1 MKRQFIW
8 MTVLSLMIGWALG
21 GSLQMAYAQQKPIQ
35 IRLGNAMA
43 VPGLDPK
50 DQTNASALNV
60 SNNLYDTLIYPDPE
74 KKYIPWIAESWGISP
89 DGLKYTFRLKKG
101 LLFHDETEIT
111 AEDVVFS
118 MDRITTMGGNI
129 ATNFKTIKPGST
141 RALDKYTVEFNL
153 PDKYPAFMASLFLF
167 KITNKKLVLKNK
179 QPGRYG
185 ENGDYGQ
192 KFLQTNEA
200 GSGPFALVEHKHG
213 DYLKGKRFEKY
224 SLTKRQPNSVDEMI
238 YYFIPEMVTMAT
250 RLQKGE
256 LDLVDTT
263 IGPSIIRE
271 MKKNPNLVVEE
282 HIWPATWMA
291 VMNNKKPPLDDPYVR
306 RAINYAF
313 NKEVG
318 YKQILAGGRP
328 LQGPL
333 PEMLRECKDTYFYP
347 YDLEKAKAMIKQSK
361 YSADQLKGFKM
372 EFAAVAT
379 SERFKQIGLLFCSNM
394 QEIGLNV
401 QMRAVRWDDICQAAQ
416 KPETAFHF
424 ALNANTAKIPHPV
437 AFLVWFTPEG
447 HGVGYPMGGIYYS
460 NPKVNELI
468 RQGDEAMDPGKQS
481 NYYCQAQ
488 KMILDDAPVAF
499 GFENIAQYP
508 YWRYV
513 KGFKFP
519 TGAQYFEH
527 RFDRYT
533 MDVNDPMFRK
543 NQGW

>member
-1 MKRQFIW
+1 MKRRFIW
-8 MTVLSLMIGWALG
+8 MTVLFLVIGWTLG
-21 GSLQMAYAQQKPIQ
+21 GLLQMGYAQQKPIQ
-35 IRLGNAMA
+35 LRSGHAMA
-43 VPGLDPK
+43 IPGLDPK
-50 DQTNASALNV
+50 DQTNAPALSAA
-60 SNNLYDTLIYPDPE
+60 NNLYDTLIYPDPE
-74 KKYIPWIAESWGISP
+74 KKYIPWVAESWKISP
-89 DGLKYTFRLKKG
+89 DGLRYTFKLKKG
-101 LLFHDETEIT
+101 ILFHDGTEIT

-141 RALDKYTVEFNL
+141 RALDQYTVEFNL
-153 PDKYPAFMASLFLF
+153 PEKSPAFMASLFLF

-179 QPGRYG
+179 QPGPYG

-200 GSGPFALVEHKHG
+200 GSGPFALIEHKHG
-213 DYLKGKRFEKY
+213 DYLKAKRFEKY
-224 SLTKRQPNSVDEMI
+224 SLTKRQPNSVDEII

-256 LDLVDTT
+256 LDLTDTT

-282 HIWPATWMA
+282 HIWPATWLA

-333 PEMLRECKDTYFYP
+333 PEMLRECEGTYAYP
-347 YDLEKAKAMIKQSK
+347 YDPEKAKALLKQSK

-437 AFLVWFTPEG
+437 AFLVYFIPEG

-468 RQGDEAMDPGKQS
+468 SKGNEAMDPGEQS
-481 NYYCQAQ
+481 KYYCQAQ
-488 KMILDDAPVAF
+488 KIMIEDAPVAF

-533 MDVNDPMFRK
+533 VDVNDPMFRK